1 MTAAAVD
8 FNLEII
14 LAASKAAL
22 ADIDRAGTHAR
33 IVVLTVNFVDREFLE
48 QTIVQHGVRALA
60 RLFGGLEQEDGRTV
74 KVAAFTQQLCR
85 AEYGSGVTVMATAV
99 HFALA
104 LALVRRIALLF
115 QVDSVHIRTDSDRF
129 AAVTDFQAA
138 DNTRAADSGEYLNA
152 HLFQFVRDKCRRLYF
167 LKCGFRMRMQLMP
180 PLSQCFAKIRH
191 IYRSCLYT

>member
-1 MTAAAVD
+1 MACAP
-8 FNLEII
+8 LP
-14 LAASKAAL
+14 
-22 ADIDRAGTHAR
+22 
-33 IVVLTVNFVDREFLE
+33 
-48 QTIVQHGVRALA
+48 
-60 RLFGGLEQEDGRTV
+60 RLFGGLEQEDGRAV
-74 KVAAFTQQLCR
+74 EVAAFTQQLCR

-138 DNTRAADSGEYLNA
+138 DNAVPPIPVNTSTPISFSLSATNA
-152 HLFQFVRDKCRRLYF
+152 GRLYF

-180 PLSQCFAKIRH
+180 PLSQCFAKTDIFIAPVCIVACKMPFLSSFHRKGAISMNQPH
-191 IYRSCLYT
+191 